1 MQEMQMG
8 EDQQLP
14 GNRRPTCAATTNM
27 AEQEL
32 RRFLSDVTG
41 LIGAEPARFLTQLWL
56 EELALMDNSAG
67 LTNCEWPLVTVAAVA
82 RLVRRLSMIRT
93 PPLV

>member
-1 MQEMQMG
+1 MSQ
-8 EDQQLP
+8 DQQLP
-14 GNRRPTCAATTNM
+14 GNRRPACAAATNM

-32 RRFLSDVTG
+32 HRFISDVTG
-41 LIGAEPARFLTQLWL
+41 LIGAEPGRFLTQLWL
-56 EELALMDNSAG
+56 EELALMDNSSG

-82 RLVRRLSMIRT
+82 RLVRRLSIIRT